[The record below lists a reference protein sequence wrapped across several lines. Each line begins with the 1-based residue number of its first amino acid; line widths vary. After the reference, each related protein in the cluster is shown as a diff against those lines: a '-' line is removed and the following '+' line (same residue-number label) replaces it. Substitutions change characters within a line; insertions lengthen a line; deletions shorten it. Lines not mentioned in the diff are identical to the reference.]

1 MKRIPIPGSSL
12 MRRIRGVHLVGIG
25 GSGMSG
31 IAEVLINLGFAVTG
45 SDMRASKVT
54 QHLQQLGARVFIGHA
69 AENIQA
75 ADVLVMSSAVP
86 RDNPE
91 LQAANARRVP
101 VVRRAEMLAELMRFR
116 EGIAVAG
123 THGKTTTTSLTASL
137 LAEGGLD
144 PTFIIG
150 GLVNAF
156 GSHARL
162 GEGQY
167 LVAEADESDGSFLL
181 LQPVLAVITNIDR
194 DHLENYDNSFA
205 RLRLAFLEF
214 LHHLPFYGQAILCTD
229 DAEVARLVP
238 DVARSV
244 VTYGLNESAD
254 IRAENLQQHH
264 GRMAFDLCL
273 PPGAS
278 ELERVPMQLNLPGI
292 HNVRNAL
299 GAVAVALELGVAVTD
314 IQRSLSSFD
323 GIGRRFALVGQ
334 ATIKD
339 GHATVY
345 EDYGHHPTELAA
357 TLEAARAGWPD
368 NRLVAVFQP
377 HRYSRTQ
384 SLFDDFAGVLS
395 GAADVLVL
403 TDIYPAGE
411 EPVDGISS
419 ARLCQAIRARG
430 KSEPILIPG
439 LDELVV
445 ELPALLQPDDL
456 VLLLGAGDIGHVGV
470 SLCEVNPA

>member
-1 MKRIPIPGSSL
+1 

-31 IAEVLINLGFAVTG
+31 IAEVLINLGFTVTG
-45 SDMRASKVT
+45 SDMRASNVT
-54 QHLQQLGARVFIGHA
+54 RHLEQLGATVFIGHV
-69 AENIQA
+69 AENIQS
-75 ADVLVMSSAVP
+75 ADVLVVSSAVP

-91 LQAANARRVP
+91 LQAAHARRVP

-181 LQPVLAVITNIDR
+181 LQPVIAVVTNIDR

-214 LHHLPFYGQAILCTD
+214 LHHLPFYGQAILCSD
-229 DAEVARLVP
+229 DAEIARLLP

-254 IRAENLQQHH
+254 VRAENIYQSG

-273 PPGAS
+273 P
-278 ELERVPMQLNLPGI
+278 ERKPIPVQLNLPGV

-299 GAVAVALELGVAVTD
+299 GAVAVAMELGVSEDA
-314 IQRSLSSFD
+314 IQHCLSEFT
-323 GIGRRFALVGQ
+323 GIRRRFARVGSLQ
-334 ATIKD
+334 LDEGA
-339 GHATVY
+339 AEVY
-345 EDYGHHPTELAA
+345 EDYGHHPTELVA
-357 TLEAARAGWPD
+357 TLEAARGGWSD
-368 NRLVAVFQP
+368 RRVVAVFQP

-384 SLFDDFAGVLS
+384 ALFDDFARVLS
-395 GAADVLVL
+395 GAADVLVI

-411 EPVDGISS
+411 DPIDGVSS

-430 KSEPILIPG
+430 KTEPILIAG
-439 LDELVV
+439 LDELKY
-445 ELPALLQPDDL
+445 ELPALIQADDL
-456 VLLLGAGDIGHVGV
+456 VLLLGAGDIGHAGAAMCAVE
-470 SLCEVNPA
+470 L